1 MAFTTPASELGAIAA
16 RAQAYADVFKL
27 PLQHRIWRGQA
38 GDFQGS
44 GIGSS
49 LDFQDHRSYMPG
61 DDPRHINWQAYAR
74 TGHYTMKLYREEVRP
89 MIDVVFDVSE
99 SMIFDPDK
107 LTRSI
112 ELFYF
117 AIYASLNSGA
127 SVVASVVRGDH
138 FHRLTDDAIHGHAW
152 SDLIEGMP
160 ETAAAAAP
168 DLRPSPF
175 RAQSM
180 RILISD
186 LLFTESPE
194 FSLRAL
200 TKGKGRGIVLAP
212 FLRGE
217 AAPEWQGNY
226 EFIEAEAKSRH
237 PHRVERDL
245 LKRYLAAYQRHFEIW
260 KTLCRKYDVIFAR
273 VPGEPDF
280 QSALQFEAVANGA
293 LEIWT

>member
-1 MAFTTPASELGAIAA
+1 MAFTAMASDLVAISA

-89 MIDVVFDVSE
+89 MIDVVFDVSDSMTFDE
-99 SMIFDPDK
+99 SK
-107 LTRSI
+107 QRRAI

-117 AIYASLNSGA
+117 AIYAALKSGA
-127 SVVASVVRGDH
+127 SVAASLVRGET
-138 FHRLTDDAIHGHAW
+138 FHRLSDDAIHGHAW
-152 SDLIEGMP
+152 SDLVSTMP
-160 ETAAAAAP
+160 DTAAAAAP
-168 DLRPSPF
+168 DLRPIPF

-180 RILISD
+180 RILVSD

-194 FSLRAL
+194 ASLRAL
-200 TKGKGRGIVLAP
+200 TKSKGRGIVLAP

-217 AAPEWQGNY
+217 SAPEWEGNY
-226 EFIEAEAKSRH
+226 EFIEAESRDRH

-245 LKRYLAAYQRHFEIW
+245 LKRYLAAYSRHFEIW
-260 KTLCRKYDVIFAR
+260 KTLCRKYDVILSR
-273 VPGEPDF
+273 IPCESDF
-280 QSALQFEAVANGA
+280 QASLQFEAVANGA
-293 LEIWT
+293 LEIWA